1 MRQSDGSELGVEL
14 RWMPTVSAAVF
25 ACLTA
30 FMGYFGQRCHQ
41 AARSMGVLHPVIR
54 ALAAAAALQWAALL
68 LEVLHLWAY
77 SGNGVGSPVADALSG
92 AMDMLSQLVTVTLLI
107 AIARGYSLACTKT
120 CESSGLQR
128 MSLAVAVLHVA
139 LVFLDKWGG
148 EASYEHHENGGALG
162 LVLLVARLF
171 LFAWFTKEISELQAS
186 AGLKLQAFLQRFQ
199 VAASAYLLAY
209 PGLLLAV
216 QVFAPYLRH
225 PLLQVGLLAAQT
237 ACAFWLAGLFLSK
250 GSYYEV
256 SCLSSSLL
264 PGGACHGAGAGA
276 PPKAGLA

>member
-68 LEVLHLWAY
+68 LEVLHLWLYQA
-77 SGNGVGSPVADALSG
+77 NGTGAPVVDALSG
-92 AMDMLSQLVTVTLLI
+92 AMDMLSQVVTVTLLI
-107 AIARGYSLACTKT
+107 AIARGYSLACAKT
-120 CESSGLQR
+120 CEPSGLQHVA
-128 MSLAVAVLHVA
+128 LAVAVLHVA

-162 LVLLVARLF
+162 LILLAARLL
-171 LFAWFTKEISELQAS
+171 LFAWFTKEASELQAG
-186 AGLKLQAFLQRFQ
+186 AGLKLQAFLWRFR
-199 VAASAYLLAY
+199 AAGSAYLLAY
-209 PGLLLAV
+209 PGLFLAV

-225 PLLQVGLLAAQT
+225 PLLQVGLLAAQ
-237 ACAFWLAGLFLSK
+237 AASAFWLAGLFLSK
-250 GSYYEV
+250 GAYYEV
-256 SCLSSSLL
+256 SSLSGSLL
-264 PGGACHGAGAGA
+264 PGCGGGS
-276 PPKAGLA
+276 